1 MDCYRKIDVER
12 TRPMESPLYNME
24 LTDLE
29 IDDAK
34 AVIRGTEEEEDD
46 FDLVPDEEFDLADA
60 VPAEED
66 DFDLNFDDG
75 DDDFDDDEPTDEDF
89 EASLKDFE

>member
-24 LTDLE
+24 LTDSE
-29 IDDAK
+29 IEDAK

-46 FDLVPDEEFDLADA
+46 EFDI
-60 VPAEED
+60 VRD
-66 DFDLNFDDG
+66 DFDIDDIPADEDFEPDFDDG
-75 DDDFDDDEPTDEDF
+75 SDDFDDEDPTDEDF
-89 EASLKDFE
+89 EASLKDFEE